1 MKSRARDITIENR
14 IELLE
19 ENRRFI
25 QNSLEN
31 ALKLGDFQEK
41 INDNCQPEQIFEETE
56 KRIDHLIQF
65 EARAFCLVNPE
76 DSDLILAFC
85 QPGDLQSYL
94 RDEIDF
100 MIEKRFMAWAMRER
114 RGVTILSRD
123 QKRKFLLHVIATDTQ
138 IRGMFIG
145 LFSDPMPRVPDASL
159 QIMSII
165 FRNAA
170 NALESLEFQNLITNQ
185 KQLLQIEVD
194 QKTREILHYERQLQQ
209 AQKLEAIATL
219 AGGIAHEFNNALSA
233 VVGYFELLKLDFL
246 ENEKVLHDID
256 YIEPSIER
264 MSDLTSQLLAY
275 AQGGKYCPQKISINN
290 FVLEALPAIRPG
302 LSQSIGIDLDLPP
315 DIWLIEADILQM
327 QMVLAAILTNAC
339 EAIDGE
345 GHIQIST
352 QNVVID
358 ERFSQESPDLS
369 DGRYVS
375 LTIEDNGRGMDESTR
390 QRLFE
395 PFYTTK
401 LQGRGL
407 GMAAVYGIIRNH
419 GGSIEVDS
427 EIGKGTRVIIYFPG
441 LEDIPLQDKRSGT
454 SVALGT
460 ETILLVEDDA
470 VVVDISRKILTRLG
484 YQTLV
489 AKTGEEAIKIF
500 EKTDQKFDLMLLD
513 MKLPDIDG
521 KIVFSTLKETRPGT
535 RVIIFSGYSLDGP
548 VQEILDAG
556 ADGFV
561 QKPFSLSTLSTQI
574 REVLGKP

>member
-1 MKSRARDITIENR
+1 
-14 IELLE
+14 
-19 ENRRFI
+19 
-25 QNSLEN
+25 
-31 ALKLGDFQEK
+31 
-41 INDNCQPEQIFEETE
+41 
-56 KRIDHLIQF
+56 
-65 EARAFCLVNPE
+65 
-76 DSDLILAFC
+76 
-85 QPGDLQSYL
+85 
-94 RDEIDF
+94 
-100 MIEKRFMAWAMRER
+100 MRER
-114 RGVTILSRD
+114 RGVTLLSRD
-123 QKRKFLLHVIATDTQ
+123 QKRKFLLHVIATDAQ

-145 LFSDPMPRVPDASL
+145 LFPDPMPRVQDASL
-159 QIMSII
+159 QILSII

-170 NALESLEFQNLITNQ
+170 NALESLEFQDLITNQ

-194 QKTREILHYERQLQQ
+194 QKTREILQYERQLQQ

-246 ENEKVLHDID
+246 ENEKVLNDIE
-256 YIEPSIER
+256 YIQPSIER

-290 FVLEALPAIRPG
+290 FVLEGLPTIRPA
-302 LSQSIGIDLDLPP
+302 LSQSIDIDLDLLP

-327 QMVLAAILTNAC
+327 QMVLAACLTNAC
-339 EAIDGE
+339 EAIDEE
-345 GHIQIST
+345 GRIEIST
-352 QNVVID
+352 QNVIID
-358 ERFSQESPDLS
+358 KQVSQDSSGLS

-375 LTIEDNGRGMDESTR
+375 LAIEDNGRGMDESTR

-401 LQGRGL
+401 FQGRGL

-419 GGSIEVDS
+419 GGWIKVDS
-427 EIGKGTRVIIYFPG
+427 EVGRGTRVIIYFPSV
-441 LEDIPLQDKRSGT
+441 DDVPLQDKRSGA

-460 ETILLVEDDA
+460 ETILLVDDDD
-470 VVVDISRKILTRLG
+470 VVVDVSQKILTRLG
-484 YQTLV
+484 YQTMV
-489 AKTGEEAIKIF
+489 AKTGEEATTIF
-500 EKTDQKFDLMLLD
+500 KKTDEKFDLVLLD

-521 KIVFSTLKETRPGT
+521 KKVFSTLKQTRPDT
-535 RVIIFSGYSLDGP
+535 KVIIFSGFSLDGP

-574 REVLGKP
+574 REVLGDLPV

>member
-1 MKSRARDITIENR
+1 MKSSANDITVENR
-14 IELLE
+14 IQSLE

-25 QNSLEN
+25 QNSLES
-31 ALKLGDFQEK
+31 ALRLGDFQEK
-41 INDNCQPEQIFEETE
+41 INDNCQPEQIFQETE

-85 QPGDLQSYL
+85 EPGDLQSYL
-94 RDEIDF
+94 KDEIEF

-114 RGVTILSRD
+114 RGVTLLSRD

-138 IRGMFIG
+138 IRGMFVG
-145 LFSDPMPRVPDASL
+145 LFPDPMPRVPDASL
-159 QIMSII
+159 QILSII

-194 QKTREILHYERQLQQ
+194 QKTSEILRYERQLQQ

-246 ENEKVLHDID
+246 ENEKVLQDIE
-256 YIEPSIER
+256 YIQPSIER

-290 FVLEALPAIRPG
+290 FVLEALPTIQPA
-302 LSQSIGIDLDLPP
+302 LSQSIGIDLDLLP

-339 EAIDGE
+339 EAIDGK
-345 GHIQIST
+345 GRIQIST
-352 QNVVID
+352 QNVIID
-358 ERFSQESPDLS
+358 EDISQDAPELS
-369 DGRYVS
+369 DSRYVS
-375 LTIEDNGRGMDESTR
+375 LAIEDNGRGMDESTR

-401 LQGRGL
+401 FQGRGL

-419 GGSIEVDS
+419 GGWIKVDS
-427 EIGKGTRVIIYFPG
+427 EIGRGARIRIYFPIVD
-441 LEDIPLQDKRSGT
+441 EVPLQDKRSGA

-460 ETILLVEDDA
+460 ETILLVEDDD
-470 VVVDISRKILTRLG
+470 VVVDISQKILTRLG

-489 AKTGEEAIKIF
+489 AKTGEEAIKII
-500 EKTDQKFDLMLLD
+500 KNTDEKFDLVLLD

-521 KIVFSTLKETRPGT
+521 KIVYSTLKETRSDT
-535 RVIIFSGYSLDGP
+535 NVIIFSGYSLDGP

-574 REVLGKP
+574 REVLGK

>member
-1 MKSRARDITIENR
+1 MKSSTNNISVENR
-14 IELLE
+14 IQSLE

-25 QNSLEN
+25 QNSLES

-41 INDNCQPEQIFEETE
+41 INDNCRPKQIFKETE
-56 KRIDHLIQF
+56 KRIDHLIHF

-76 DSDLILAFC
+76 DSDLILSFC
-85 QPGDLQSYL
+85 EPGDHEAYMK
-94 RDEIDF
+94 DEIDF

-123 QKRKFLLHVIATDTQ
+123 QKRKLHLHVIATNAQ
-138 IRGMFIG
+138 IKGMFIG
-145 LFSDPMPRVPDASL
+145 LFPDPMPRVPDASF
-159 QIMSII
+159 QILSII

-170 NALESLEFQNLITNQ
+170 NALESLEFQNLLTNQ
-185 KQLLQIEVD
+185 KQLLQIEVE

-233 VVGYFELLKLDFL
+233 VAGYFELLKLDFV
-246 ENEKVLHDID
+246 ENEKVLHDIE
-256 YIEPSIER
+256 YIQPSIER
-264 MSDLTSQLLAY
+264 MSNLTSQLLGY
-275 AQGGKYCPQKISINN
+275 AQGGKYYPQKISINN
-290 FVLEALPAIRPG
+290 FVLEALPTIRPA
-302 LSQSIGIDLDLPP
+302 LSQSIDIELDLLP
-315 DIWLIEADILQM
+315 DIWIIEADILQM

-345 GHIQIST
+345 GRIQIST
-352 QNVVID
+352 QNVIID
-358 ERFSQESPDLS
+358 KHSSQDSRELI

-375 LTIEDNGRGMDESTR
+375 LAIEDNGRGMDESTR

-401 LQGRGL
+401 FQGRGL

-419 GGSIEVDS
+419 GGWIKVDS
-427 EIGKGTRVIIYFPG
+427 EIGEGTRIIIYFPSVDDAPV
-441 LEDIPLQDKRSGT
+441 EDKSSRA

-460 ETILLVEDDA
+460 ETILLVDDDDE
-470 VVVDISRKILTRLG
+470 VVDISHKILTRLG

-489 AKTGEEAIKIF
+489 ARTGEEAIKIF
-500 EKTDQKFDLMLLD
+500 KKTDTQFDLVLLD

-521 KIVFSTLKETRPGT
+521 KLVFSALKEARPDT
-535 RVIIFSGYSLDGP
+535 KVIIFSGYSLDGP
-548 VQEILDAG
+548 VREILDAG

-561 QKPFSLSTLSTQI
+561 QKPFSLPTLSTQI
-574 REVLGKP
+574 RKVLGK